1 MAIDRMDWHY
11 GGDFPPGLPNEN
23 GGTHIGFYLTW
34 VIQHNLVGEFHQE
47 ESGEELALIHARK
60 LDGREFLISMCDEKF
75 TDEDVNSEG
84 YAFTEYYYEAEN
96 NGFFDDYERVL
107 MGDLPSIYHVEN
119 SWENYDKIAPVITQA
134 YEKWK
139 KTQVKSL

>member
-11 GGDFPPGLPNEN
+11 GGDFPQGLPNEN

-34 VIQHNLVGEFHQE
+34 IIQQNLAGEFHQE
-47 ESGEELALIHARK
+47 ESSEELRLVQARE
-60 LDGREFLISMCDEKF
+60 LDGREFLINMCDEKF

-84 YAFTEYYYEAEN
+84 YAFTEYYYEAEDG
-96 NGFFDDYERVL
+96 GFFDDYEHVL

-119 SWENYDKIAPVITQA
+119 SWENYDKIAPVITKA

-139 KTQVKSL
+139 KTHIMSS

>member
-11 GGDFPPGLPNEN
+11 GGDFPQGLPNEN

-34 VIQHNLVGEFHQE
+34 IIQQNLAGEFHQE
-47 ESGEELALIHARK
+47 ESSEELRLVQARE
-60 LDGREFLISMCDEKF
+60 LDGREFLINMCDEKF

-84 YAFTEYYYEAEN
+84 YAFTEYYYEAEDG
-96 NGFFDDYERVL
+96 GFFDDYERIL

-119 SWENYDKIAPVITQA
+119 SWENYDKIAPVIAKA

-139 KTQVKSL
+139 KTHIMSS